1 MDASTSIFK
10 SSRGQFDIPLGA
22 DFDHFIL
29 RYLCVISIFY
39 VGRTCVNAVN
49 GLNENVAQI
58 IYRKDVQHHLIICR
72 FCFETTLIYEPYL
85 VVRDCAVDG
94 EDDLSSEMPLLDADT
109 ASDHRPAI
117 GMRLESFT
125 KQMYCELDKIWQRN
139 RVWNHTADM
148 CPITNAACPEYRM
161 PCNVDII
168 ARTFQRTYDQ
178 LLYNME
184 TRQFWIAFAFTI
196 TLSHL
201 FIMICATRVYRAYKA
216 ILKIEK
222 NEKRIVENANK
233 LIDDLN
239 RIQIISNAY
248 NINSASDT
256 VCNSV
261 RRMMAS
267 HKRATNTVGQLSFYD
282 YCCHFDAIMQ
292 FLEISEDLAVHI
304 YSNMETFK
312 EEIVQMSLIISAPS
326 P

>member
-1 MDASTSIFK
+1 M
-10 SSRGQFDIPLGA
+10 PLRA

-39 VGRTCVNAVN
+39 VGRTWVNALN

-58 IYRKDVQHHLIICR
+58 IYRKDVQHHLIMCR
-72 FCFETTLIYEPYL
+72 FCFESTLIYEPYS
-85 VVRDCAVDG
+85 VVRDFAEDG
-94 EDDLSSEMPLLDADT
+94 EDDLPSEIPLLDADT
-109 ASDHRPAI
+109 ASDHRLAI
-117 GMRLESFT
+117 GMRLKSFT
-125 KQMYCELDKIWQRN
+125 GQMFCELDEMVQRT
-139 RVWNHTADM
+139 RDVWNQTAHM
-148 CPITNAACPEYRM
+148 CPITNAACPEYQM

-178 LLYNME
+178 LLLNME

-248 NINSASDT
+248 NNHINSASDT

-267 HKRATNTVGQLSFYD
+267 HKRAANTVGQLSFYD
-282 YCCHFDAIMQ
+282 YCWHFDAIMQ

-312 EEIVQMSLIISAPS
+312 EEIVKMSLIISAPS